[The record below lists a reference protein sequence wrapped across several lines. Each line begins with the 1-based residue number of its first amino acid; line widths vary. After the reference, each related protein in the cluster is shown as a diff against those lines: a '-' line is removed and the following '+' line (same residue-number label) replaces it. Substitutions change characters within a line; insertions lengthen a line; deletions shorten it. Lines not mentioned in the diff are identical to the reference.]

1 MVAKTRIEL
10 ARFANWNFRLPE
22 YPPSAI
28 IRAMSVTK
36 VPNSLPLWQQRTGV
50 TWDQIALFCGK
61 WGLSEFSL
69 FGSILQND
77 FSPGSDV
84 DVLVRLDRTKPHGGW
99 DWVDMIEELKI
110 IFGRK
115 IDLVSADRLENPF
128 FHKSVMSG
136 REVVYAA

>member
-1 MVAKTRIEL
+1 MI
-10 ARFANWNFRLPE
+10 ARSFSQVGTLIRLPVH
-22 YPPSAI
+22 PQSAT
-28 IRAMSVTK
+28 IRPMPATT

-50 TWDQIALFCGK
+50 TRDQIALFCGK

-84 DVLVRLDRTKPHGGW
+84 DVLVRLDRNKPHGGW
-99 DWVDMIEELKI
+99 DWVDMIEELEI

-136 REVVYAA
+136 REVVYAD

>member
-1 MVAKTRIEL
+1 MPAT
-10 ARFANWNFRLPE
+10 
-22 YPPSAI
+22 
-28 IRAMSVTK
+28 T

-50 TWDQIALFCGK
+50 KREQIALFCGK

-77 FSPGSDV
+77 FSPDSDV

-99 DWVDMIEELKI
+99 DWVDMIEELDI